1 MLLDLPQQA
10 ISVEDVEKQQTDK
23 SSLGRYLEFSS
34 SAGLGPWLQS
44 VLSWQ
49 KPSPPKQEGL
59 VEDVY
64 MLNILLPV
72 DSNKPVSWS
81 VSEKT
86 RERKVFEGGELFEGQ
101 ILSDAQGHS
110 SVSYCLMTSSQ
121 QETTHVMMALL
132 FFS

>member
-1 MLLDLPQQA
+1 MT
-10 ISVEDVEKQQTDK
+10 ETK
-23 SSLGRYLEFSS
+23 SLKDTCNKC
-34 SAGLGPWLQS
+34 Q
-44 VLSWQ
+44 
-49 KPSPPKQEGL
+49 QEGL

-86 RERKVFEGGELFEGQ
+86 RERKVFEGRELFEGQ

-110 SVSYCLMTSSQ
+110 SVK
-121 QETTHVMMALL
+121 LL
-132 FFS
+132 LNDLGSTRDHPCDDGPVVFQST